1 MSHSNP
7 ATPHPSPEFADH
19 HTCRAL
25 FNLSRSALYVL
36 AAEGKIR
43 SASVSIKG
51 SKRGRRL
58 FDCAS
63 IRAFLHSL
71 AQTAAPL
78 TPKQP

>member
-1 MSHSNP
+1 
-7 ATPHPSPEFADH
+7 
-19 HTCRAL
+19 
-25 FNLSRSALYVL
+25 
-36 AAEGKIR
+36 
-43 SASVSIKG
+43 VSIKG